1 MLGDEMSAA
10 NIEIQQVAKD
20 LVPKI
25 LSVSGNGK
33 SATWRLRKAFYA

>member
-1 MLGDEMSAA
+1 MLRDEMSAA
-10 NIEIQQVAKD
+10 SIEPQQVAQD

-33 SATWRLRKAFYA
+33 SATWRWQR